1 MHRVAVN
8 ARKALKA
15 RQAINRCE
23 QDLPVPPPAQVI
35 GQYDGKRNYND
46 AER

>member
-1 MHRVAVN
+1 MHRVSVT

-15 RQAINRCE
+15 RQAVNRCE
-23 QDLPVPPPAQVI
+23 QELPDPPPALVI
-35 GQYDGKRNYND
+35 GIADGKRNYND